1 MLIIKLLA
9 LVGAWLF
16 FYHVL
21 KSRNKML
28 PGIKATVIT
37 LLFASLIFRFST
49 DIYTNIDR
57 GLFVFNKNGEVL
69 LIDSPLRIPANKDAT
84 YCNQFTDQNK
94 KPIQKI
100 SVRND
105 GKYCGEFWK
114 FETDDN
120 LVLPYKTIN
129 SNQILYWASP
139 SLQITGSRESLER
152 R

>member
-9 LVGAWLF
+9 LAGAWLF
-16 FYHVL
+16 FYNVL
-21 KSRNKML
+21 KSRNKIL

-37 LLFASLIFRFST
+37 LLFASLIFRFSA
-49 DIYTNIDR
+49 DIYANIDR
-57 GLFVFNKNGEVL
+57 GWFALNKDGEVS
-69 LIDSPLRIPANKDAT
+69 LINSPLRIPANKDAS
-84 YCNQFTDQNK
+84 YCNQFTDHNN

-114 FETDDN
+114 FDTNDN
-120 LVLPYKTIN
+120 LKLPYKTIN
-129 SNQILYWASP
+129 SNQTLYWASP
-139 SLQITGSRESLER
+139 SLQIFGSRESLER